1 MGIYGDIIYVAIFL
15 TVAFLFS
22 CIMLMY
28 YKQYFEGMEDRF
40 RYEVMKNVGMT
51 GGEIKKTVSRQMR
64 AMLIAPIVV
73 ALIHSLG
80 AVNVV
85 TYLLKGM
92 QAATT
97 QEYIINLLLSFGI
110 ITVIYLIASNL
121 LSRVYYNLVR

>member
-1 MGIYGDIIYVAIFL
+1 
-15 TVAFLFS
+15 
-22 CIMLMY
+22 
-28 YKQYFEGMEDRF
+28 MEDRF

-85 TYLLKGM
+85 TYLLKGL

-97 QEYIINLLLSFGI
+97 QEYIVNLLLSFGI
-110 ITVIYLIASNL
+110 IAVIYLIASNL
-121 LSRVYYNLVR
+121 LSKVYYNLVK